1 MGQRK
6 ADDHMKVLI
15 VGGVAGGAGAAARL
29 RRNDEHAQII
39 LFEKSGYI
47 SFANCG
53 LPYYIGNVIVDRDD
67 LLIQTPESFHA
78 RFNVDVRV
86 SSEVISVN
94 TKDKTITVND
104 LKSNRTYVESYDA
117 LVLSPGAKPVR
128 PNSKGI
134 DSGNVFTLRN
144 VEDTFKIKD
153 FVTENK
159 PKSCAVIGGGYI
171 GLEMAD
177 NLHNLGMKVSIVE
190 AASHVIAT
198 LDEDMAHDV
207 HNHIR
212 SKGVALH
219 LNSKVTEIDD
229 GFVTTE
235 NGKRVDAEL
244 VIMSVGVKPETG
256 FLQGSGIEFGSRG
269 EILVDEYLETSAEGV
284 FAVGDAICV
293 KDFVSGRNTLI
304 PLASPANKQ
313 ARIVADNITGKKAPY
328 KGTQGTAIAKVFDMT
343 VAMTGQSETALKNA
357 GAAYKKSYTY
367 SLSNA
372 GYYPG
377 GEPMF
382 IKLLYQP
389 ESGNLLGA
397 QITGTKG
404 VDKRID
410 QFAATLRYNGTVYD
424 LEELE
429 LAYAPPF
436 SSAKDPV
443 NMAGYV
449 AENVLT
455 GKSDVFYVEDI
466 PSIPKD
472 ATLLDVRTG
481 GEFKKGSFDGAV
493 NISVDTL
500 RDNLEKL
507 DKAKPIYAYCQIGL
521 RGYIAEQILR
531 QNGFKVKNLSG
542 GYRLYNAM
550 KKDR

>member
-1 MGQRK
+1 
-6 ADDHMKVLI
+6 MKVLI
-15 VGGVAGGAGAAARL
+15 VGGVAGGAGTAARL
-29 RRNDEHAQII
+29 RRNDEKAEII

-53 LPYYIGNVIVDRDD
+53 LPYYIGDVIVDRDD

-86 SSEVISVN
+86 NSEVVSVN
-94 TKDKTITVND
+94 TKDKTVTVKDSKN
-104 LKSNRTYVESYDA
+104 NRNYTESYDK
-117 LVLSPGAKPVR
+117 LVLSPGARPVKP
-128 PNSKGI
+128 NIKGI
-134 DSGNVFTLRN
+134 ENANVFTLRN
-144 VEDTFKIKD
+144 MEDTFRIKNY
-153 FVTENK
+153 VTENK
-159 PKSCAVIGGGYI
+159 PQSCAVIGGGYI

-177 NLHNLGMKVSIVE
+177 NLHNLGLKVSIIE
-190 AASHVIAT
+190 AAGHVIAT

-212 SKGVALH
+212 SKGVALY
-219 LNSKVTEIDD
+219 LNTTITEIGNNFVKTTD
-229 GFVTTE
+229 GKQIE
-235 NGKRVDAEL
+235 ADI
-244 VIMSVGVKPETG
+244 VIISVGVRPETN
-256 FLQGSGIEFGSRG
+256 FLQGSGVKLGSRG
-269 EILVDEYLETSAEGV
+269 EILVNEYLMTSV
-284 FAVGDAICV
+284 IDVYAVGDAISV
-293 KDFVSGRNTLI
+293 KDFVSGNDALI

-313 ARIVADNITGKKAPY
+313 ARIVADNIAGRNIAY
-328 KGTQGTAIAKVFDMT
+328 NGTQGTAIAKVFDMT
-343 VAMTGQSETALKNA
+343 VAVTGRGETALKNA
-357 GAAYKKSYTY
+357 GTPYLKSYTY

-382 IKLLYQP
+382 IKLLYAP
-389 ESGNLLGA
+389 DTGMILGA

-410 QFAATLRYNGTVYD
+410 QFATVLRYKGTVYD

-455 GKSDVFYVEDI
+455 GKSDVFYIEDI
-466 PSIPKD
+466 PKIPKD

-481 GEFKKGSFDGAV
+481 GEFKKGSIDGAI

-500 RDNLEKL
+500 RDNLGKL
-507 DKAKPIYAYCQIGL
+507 DKLKPVYAYCQIGL

-550 KKDR
+550 RKDK

>member
-1 MGQRK
+1 
-6 ADDHMKVLI
+6 MKVLI

-29 RRNDEHAQII
+29 RRNDESAEII
-39 LFEKSGYI
+39 LIEKSGYI

-53 LPYYIGNVIVDRDD
+53 LPYYIGGAIADRDD
-67 LLIQTPESFHA
+67 LLIQTPESFNA

-86 SSEVISVN
+86 RSEAVAVN
-94 TKDKTITVND
+94 TDDKSVMIKD
-104 LKSNRTYVESYDA
+104 LKTNATYRESYDV
-117 LVLSPGAKPVR
+117 LVLSPGARPVKP
-128 PNSKGI
+128 PLPGSENS
-134 DSGNVFTLRN
+134 NVFTLRN

-153 FVTENK
+153 FIVDNR

-177 NLHNLGMKVSIVE
+177 NLHNLGLKINIIE
-190 AASHVIAT
+190 AAPHVIAT

-212 SKGVALH
+212 AKGIGLH
-219 LNSKVTEIDD
+219 LNSKLTEIAG
-229 GFVTTE
+229 GFVATE
-235 NGKRVDAEL
+235 DGKQIDADM
-244 VIMSVGVKPETG
+244 VILSIGVRPETK
-256 FLQGSGIEFGSRG
+256 FLQGSGIQLGSRG
-269 EILVDEYLETSAEGV
+269 EIIVNEYLETSAAGV
-284 FAVGDAICV
+284 YALGDAIAV
-293 KDFVSGRNTLI
+293 KDFISGKNTLI

-313 ARIVADNITGKKAPY
+313 ARIAADNIAGKRVGY
-328 KGTQGTAIAKVFDMT
+328 KGTQGTAIAKVCDMT
-343 VAMTGQSETALKNA
+343 VAMTGQSEAALQNA
-357 GAAYKKSYTY
+357 GIPYKKSYTY

-382 IKLLYQP
+382 IKLLFQP
-389 ESGNLLGA
+389 VSGKLLGA
-397 QITGTKG
+397 QITGSKG

-410 QFAATLRYNGTVYD
+410 QLASALRFKGTVYD

-455 GKSDVFYVEDI
+455 GKSAVFYVEEL
-466 PSIPKD
+466 PAIPKD
-472 ATLLDVRTG
+472 AVLLDVRTES
-481 GEFKKGSFDGAV
+481 EFKRGRIDGAV
-493 NISVDTL
+493 NIPLDTL
-500 RDNLEKL
+500 RANLDRL
-507 DKAKPIYAYCQIGL
+507 DRSREIYAYCRIGL

-531 QNGFKVKNLSG
+531 QHGFKVKNLSG
-542 GYRLYNAM
+542 GYRLYKAGEEDQQAG
-550 KKDR
+550 KKD

>member
-1 MGQRK
+1 
-6 ADDHMKVLI
+6 MKVLI
-15 VGGVAGGAGAAARL
+15 VGGVAGGAGAAGRL
-29 RRNDEHAQII
+29 RRNDENAEII

-53 LPYYIGNVIVDRDD
+53 LPYYIGDVIVDRDD

-86 SSEVISVN
+86 SSEVVSVN
-94 TKDKTITVND
+94 TIDKTVTVKG
-104 LKSNRTYVESYDA
+104 LKSNKTYIESYDS
-117 LVLSPGAKPVR
+117 LVLSPGAKPVK
-128 PNSKGI
+128 PPLPGIENS
-134 DSGNVFTLRN
+134 NVFTLRN

-153 FVTENK
+153 FVAENK

-177 NLHNLGMKVSIVE
+177 NLHNLGMKISIVE
-190 AASHVIAT
+190 AANHVIAS

-212 SKGVALH
+212 SKGVDLH
-219 LNSKVTEIDD
+219 LNSKVTEIGN
-229 GFVTTE
+229 GFVMTE
-235 NGKRVDAEL
+235 DGNQIEAEM
-244 VIMSVGVKPETG
+244 VILSIGVKPETG
-256 FLQGSGIEFGSRG
+256 FLQGSGIQLGSRG
-269 EILVDEYLETSAEGV
+269 EIIVNEYLETSAAGIY
-284 FAVGDAICV
+284 AVGDAIAV
-293 KDFVSGRNTLI
+293 KDFISGKDTLI

-313 ARIVADNITGKKAPY
+313 ARIVADNITGRKVAY
-328 KGTQGTAIAKVFDMT
+328 KGTQGMAIAKVFDMT
-343 VAMTGQSETALKNA
+343 VAVTGQSEAALKNA
-357 GAAYKKSYTY
+357 GIPFKKSYTY

-382 IKLLYQP
+382 IKLLFQP
-389 ESGNLLGA
+389 ESGKLLGA

-455 GKSDVFYVEDI
+455 GKSDIFYVEDI
-466 PSIPKD
+466 PDIPKD
-472 ATLLDVRTG
+472 AILLDVRTG
-481 GEFKKGSFDGAV
+481 GEFKKGSIDGAV

-500 RDNLEKL
+500 RDNLDQL
-507 DKAKPIYAYCQIGL
+507 DRSKEIYEYCQIGL

-542 GYRLYNAM
+542 GYRLYNARI
-550 KKDR
+550 KDQ

>member
-1 MGQRK
+1 
-6 ADDHMKVLI
+6 MKILI
-15 VGGVAGGAGAAARL
+15 VGGVAGGAGAAARF
-29 RRNDEHAQII
+29 RRDDERAEII
-39 LFEKSGYI
+39 LFEKNGYI

-53 LPYYIGNVIVDRDD
+53 LPYYLGGVIVDRDD

-86 SSEVISVN
+86 NSEVTAVN
-94 TKDKTITVND
+94 TGDRTITVKD
-104 LKSNRTYVESYDA
+104 RVSGRIYTESYDA
-117 LVLSPGAKPVR
+117 LVLSPGARPVKPPV
-128 PNSKGI
+128 PGI
-134 DSGNVFTLRN
+134 ENGNVFTVRS
-144 VEDTFKIKD
+144 VEDTFKIKE
-153 FVTENK
+153 FVNAHK

-177 NLHNLGMKVSIVE
+177 NFHNLGIKISVVE
-190 AASHVIAT
+190 AENHVIAT

-207 HNHIR
+207 HNHMR
-212 SKGVALH
+212 SKGVALY
-219 LNSKVTEIDD
+219 LNSKVTEIGD
-229 GFVTTE
+229 GFVVTE
-235 NGKRVDAEL
+235 NGGHIGAEM
-244 VIMSVGVKPETG
+244 VIVSVGVRPGTG
-256 FLQGSGIEFGSRG
+256 FLQGSGIRLGSRG
-269 EILVDEYLETSAEGV
+269 EIMVNEYLETSAPGV
-284 FAVGDAICV
+284 YAVGDAIAV
-293 KDFVSGRNTLI
+293 KDFVSGGEALI

-313 ARIVADNITGKKAPY
+313 ARIVADNIAGKKVSY

-343 VAMTGQSETALKNA
+343 VAVTGRGETAFKNA
-357 GAAYKKSYTY
+357 GVPYLKSYTY

-382 IKLLYQP
+382 IKLLYAP
-389 ESGNLLGA
+389 KSGRLLGA

-410 QFAATLRYNGTVYD
+410 QFAAALRCHGTIYD
-424 LEELE
+424 LEEQE

-466 PSIPKD
+466 PGIPKD
-472 ATLLDVRTG
+472 AVLLDVRTS
-481 GEFKKGSFDGAV
+481 GEFRKGSIDAAV
-493 NISVDTL
+493 NIPVDTL
-500 RDNLEKL
+500 RDNLDKL
-507 DKAKPIYAYCQIGL
+507 DRSKEIYTYCQIGL

-531 QNGFKVKNLSG
+531 QRGFRAKNLSG
-542 GYRLYNAM
+542 GYRLYNAAM
-550 KKDR
+550 KDR